1 MFSKSLASFIK
12 EQIREGHDL
21 NSVRKYL
28 VSYGYNSKDVEDTVS
43 SLYKGNKPI
52 NKVVIIIGIVMLIII
67 IVSASFLI
75 FKPKKK
81 VVKED
86 ELSINLE
93 LKDKEVAA
101 GEVLKFNLD
110 VSSITTKNYVLKTEY
125 RVLYKTSALTKDS
138 KDIEFSKRS
147 LTQESIKLPDKI
159 KPGDYILEVKVFYE
173 GKVESV
179 KKPFSVKGESGV
191 EESEPVIAEECPA
204 SCDDGNECTEDSC
217 GENTGFECVNKVI
230 KPCCGNS
237 NCEKGETEVNCED
250 DCKEEVTEEVQIE
263 DFEGL
268 TIWEKIEEIKK
279 LSVVDLEKAEDFCNG
294 ITQESYK
301 DQCFVNMAEGTKD
314 VKYCELVEE
323 DRTVDNC
330 FSTVAELTKDKS
342 ICKDVSEIR
351 RDYCYM
357 PFMMD
362 GDYEVCAELKNKYL
376 KQSCD
381 TLSKVK
387 KS

>member
-1 MFSKSLASFIK
+1 M
-12 EQIREGHDL
+12 
-21 NSVRKYL
+21 
-28 VSYGYNSKDVEDTVS
+28 
-43 SLYKGNKPI
+43 
-52 NKVVIIIGIVMLIII
+52 
-67 IVSASFLI
+67 
-75 FKPKKK
+75 
-81 VVKED
+81 
-86 ELSINLE
+86 
-93 LKDKEVAA
+93 
-101 GEVLKFNLD
+101 
-110 VSSITTKNYVLKTEY
+110 
-125 RVLYKTSALTKDS
+125 
-138 KDIEFSKRS
+138 
-147 LTQESIKLPDKI
+147 
-159 KPGDYILEVKVFYE
+159 
-173 GKVESV
+173 
-179 KKPFSVKGESGV
+179 KGESGV

-301 DQCFVNMAEGTKD
+301 DQCFANIAEGTLD
-314 VKYCELVEE
+314 VEYCELVEE

-330 FSTVAELTKDKS
+330 YSNVAELTKDKS

-362 GDYEVCAELKNKYL
+362 GDYEVCPELKNKYL

>member
-12 EQIREGHDL
+12 GQMKEGHDL
-21 NSVRKYL
+21 GSIRKYL
-28 VSYGYNSKDVEDTVS
+28 VSYGYNSKDVEDTVG
-43 SLYKGNKPI
+43 SLHKGNKPI
-52 NKVVIIIGIVMLIII
+52 NKVVMIIGIVMLIII
-67 IVSASFLI
+67 IVSASFLV

-93 LKDKEVAA
+93 LKDKEIAA

-110 VSSITTKNYVLKTEY
+110 ISSTTPKNYVLKTEY
-125 RVLYKTSALTKDS
+125 RVLFKTSALTRDS

-159 KPGDYILEVKVFYE
+159 KPGDYILEVKVLY
-173 GKVESV
+173 GSNVESSTIG
-179 KKPFSVKGESGV
+179 FSVEGEKPVGEEIEEEVIEEEEEEPEPIQIEEPEEV
-191 EESEPVIAEECPA
+191 EEIIEE
-204 SCDDGNECTEDSC
+204 
-217 GENTGFECVNKVI
+217 I
-230 KPCCGNS
+230 H
-237 NCEKGETEVNCED
+237 
-250 DCKEEVTEEVQIE
+250 IE
-263 DFEGL
+263 DFEGM

-279 LSVVDLEKAEDFCNG
+279 LSRVDSEKAEDFCKTV
-294 ITQESYK
+294 TQNNYK

-330 FSTVAELTKDKS
+330 LSTVAEIIDDKS
-342 ICKDVSEIR
+342 ICSRVSEMR

-357 PFMMD
+357 HFVMG
-362 GDYEVCAELKNKYL
+362 GDYGVCSELKNKYL

-387 KS
+387 N